1 MAQIPLGSYRSIRF
15 DLSSLAAPPR
25 RHLVLHREHRGFHPR
40 RQVELGEDVADVQFD
55 SVVAD
60 VEGTGDGLV
69 AFAARQVGEDFAF
82 ARGQRIE
89 QRTGVVVFLVV
100 EPDELGGHGGGDD
113 RFAPLGAQDGVDDSV
128 GFHALQQVAVGAGA
142 QGAGKVVLGLGE
154 GEDEHRQAE
163 AGGAQLLHQ
172 GDAVGA
178 GQVEFDDND
187 VWAVCLEEHDDL
199 VGVAGE
205 GGALD
210 AAALLEELGEA
221 LAEQGMVVDEDDAG
235 FQGHATCS
243 DLRCG
248 NTRRM
253 TVPPA
258 GRDSTLC
265 LPFRRPARSRM
276 MVSPKLLPMVDDS
289 SFFCTPTPSSATLTM
304 YWPFSRSKVM
314 TTWRARAC
322 LAML

>member
-15 DLSSLAAPPR
+15 DLSSFATPPR
-25 RHLVLHREHRGFHPR
+25 RHLVLHREHGRFDAR
-40 RQVELGEDVADVQFD
+40 RQIELGEDVADVQLD
-55 SVVAD
+55 GVVAD
-60 VEGTGDGLV
+60 VEGAGDGLV

-89 QRTGVVVFLVV
+89 QRTGVVVLLVV
-100 EPDELGGHGGGDD
+100 EPDELGGHCGGDD
-113 RFAPLGAQDGVDDSV
+113 RFAALGAQDGVDDFV

-142 QGAGKVVLGLGE
+142 QGAGDV
-154 GEDEHRQAE
+154 
-163 AGGAQLLHQ
+163 
-172 GDAVGA
+172 VGA
-178 GQVEFDDND
+178 GHVEVDDDD
-187 VWAVCLEEHDDL
+187 VWAVCLEQHDDL

-205 GGALD
+205 GGDLD

-258 GRDSTLC
+258 GRDSTLS

-304 YWPFSRSKVM
+304 YWPFSRSNVM